1 MRRTPR
7 LSRTRLATCTSGD
20 VFACNMNDV
29 REGSASTTPGCAR
42 GPLLTGDWCQ
52 GTAVIHRSPR
62 RVCVT
67 LMTNSVVQH
76 PLDGLNATVRTIP

>member
-29 REGSASTTPGCAR
+29 REGSASTAPRLRSGASPDRGLESGYGGYPQVAAR
-42 GPLLTGDWCQ
+42 GLRD
-52 GTAVIHRSPR
+52 
-62 RVCVT
+62 
-67 LMTNSVVQH
+67 
-76 PLDGLNATVRTIP
+76 LDDQ